1 MQKFGKFI
9 VNHKRAIIVIA
20 LLLLIPSIIGI
31 KATKINY
38 DILSYLPNSVE
49 TVKGQEILK
58 EEFNIGSFSIIIVDD
73 TMKDKDILAME
84 SKIKE
89 IEAVDKVISKSDITG
104 TTIPEEML
112 PDDAKDLISKGGKT
126 PILVTFSTGIA
137 EEDTLNAIDE
147 IRDIVGYEC
156 KVSGISATSDDT
168 KIILEQEMSVY
179 VIVAAIFCLIVLMV
193 ALDSYAVPVLI
204 LGGIGISILY
214 NMGTNILLGEISY
227 ITKAI
232 ATVLQLGVTMDFS
245 IFLYHSYQR
254 QKKENEDKNQV
265 MAKAITETLV
275 SIVGSSTTTIA
286 GFLALCTMDLAIGT
300 DIGLVM
306 AKGVLIGVMTTVT
319 LLPALLLV
327 CDKLIEKTHHKEI
340 LSAFTKLTDFMI
352 KHYKVAIIVFLLL
365 LGPAIY
371 GNSHVQV
378 YYNINSTLPDFLQS
392 VSANQELKENFNMVS
407 TQIALIDKNMKPDQA
422 KEMIDKIK
430 EQDGVNGVIGL
441 QELLGNSISGDSIS
455 GNSISKEM
463 LPKEILET
471 FENDQYQLL
480 IINSTYETATN
491 EENSLIDKVE
501 NIIKQYDPN
510 AIMAGEGPLMKDLV
524 EIADHDFS
532 SVNIASAVVILIIMI
547 FVFKSISLPVI
558 LLAVIEFAIFLNMS
572 VTSYTGTV
580 IPFVASIVIGTIQ
593 LGATVDYAILMT
605 TKYVEGRKQGKKP
618 KESMHDSL
626 QSSIKSVIVSAL
638 CFFAATCGVSLF
650 SNIEMIGSICT
661 LISRGAII
669 SMVVVITIL
678 PACLILCD
686 KLICKTTKEMKD
698 IKN

>member
-20 LLLLIPSIIGI
+20 ILLLIPSIIGI
-31 KATKINY
+31 KATQINY
-38 DILSYLPNSVE
+38 DILSYLPKSVE
-49 TVKGQEILK
+49 TVEGQEILK
-58 EEFNIGSFSIIIVDD
+58 EEFNMGSFSIIIVDS

-89 IEAVDKVISKSDITG
+89 IGAVDKVISKSDITG

-112 PDDAKDLISKGGKT
+112 PDDAKELISKGGKT
-126 PILVTFSTGIA
+126 PILVTFGTGIA
-137 EEDTLNAIDE
+137 EEDTLNAIDK
-147 IRDIVGYEC
+147 IRDIVGDLC

-168 KIILEQEMSVY
+168 KIILEKEMSVY
-179 VIVAAIFCLIVLMV
+179 VIVASIFCLIVLMI
-193 ALDSYAVPVLI
+193 ALDSYTVPVLI

-254 QKKENEDKNQV
+254 QIKENGDKKQA
-265 MAKAITETLV
+265 MAKAITETLI

-306 AKGVLIGVMTTVT
+306 AKGVLIGVITTVT
-319 LLPALLLV
+319 LLPALLLE
-327 CDKLIEKTHHKEI
+327 CDKLIEKTYHKEI
-340 LSAFTKLTDFMI
+340 LPKFTKLTHFVI
-352 KHYKVAIIVFLLL
+352 KHYKAAIIVFLLL
-365 LGPAIY
+365 LGPVIY

-392 VSANQELKENFNMVS
+392 VSANQELKEKFDMVS

-441 QELLGNSISGDSIS
+441 QEFVGDFIS

-463 LPKEILET
+463 IPKEILET
-471 FENDQYQLL
+471 FENDKYQLL

-491 EENSLIDKVE
+491 EENALIDKVG

-532 SVNIASAVVILIIMI
+532 SVNIASAVVIFIIMI

-605 TKYVEGRKQGKKP
+605 TKYVEGRKQGQKP
-618 KESMHDSL
+618 KESMQDSL

-686 KLICKTTKEMKD
+686 KLICKTTKGMKD
-698 IKN
+698 IKI

>member
-1 MQKFGKFI
+1 MQKFGNFI

-20 LLLLIPSIIGI
+20 ILLLIPSIIGI

-84 SKIKE
+84 NKIKE
-89 IEAVDKVISKSDITG
+89 IKAVDKVISKSDITG
-104 TTIPEEML
+104 TTIPEEMM
-112 PDDAKDLISKGGKT
+112 PDDAKELLSKGGKT

-147 IRDIVGYEC
+147 IREIVGDEC

-179 VIVAAIFCLIVLMV
+179 VIVASIFCFIVLMI
-193 ALDSYAVPVLI
+193 ALDSYTVPVLI

-254 QKKENEDKNQV
+254 QKKECEDKKQA

-306 AKGVLIGVMTTVT
+306 AKGVLIGVITTVT
-319 LLPALLLV
+319 LLPALLLE
-327 CDKLIEKTHHKEI
+327 CDKLIEKTKHKEI
-340 LSAFTKLTDFMI
+340 LPAFTKLTDFVI
-352 KHYKVAIIVFLLL
+352 KHYKAAIIIFLLL
-365 LGPAIY
+365 LAPAIY

-392 VSANQELKENFNMVS
+392 VSANQELKEKFNMVS
-407 TQIALIDKNMKPDQA
+407 TQIALIDKDMKPDQA

-441 QELLGNSISGDSIS
+441 QELI

-491 EENSLIDKVE
+491 EENALIDKVE
-501 NIIKQYDPN
+501 DIIMQYDPN

-532 SVNIASAVVILIIMI
+532 SVNIASAAVILIIMI

-618 KESMHDSL
+618 KESMRDSL

-686 KLICKTTKEMKD
+686 KLICKTTKGMKQC
-698 IKN
+698 